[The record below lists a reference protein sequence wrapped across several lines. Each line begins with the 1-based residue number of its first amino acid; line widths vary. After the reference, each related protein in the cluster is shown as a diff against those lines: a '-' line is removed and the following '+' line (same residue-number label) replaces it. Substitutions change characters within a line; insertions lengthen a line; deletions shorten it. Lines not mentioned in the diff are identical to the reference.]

1 MYNFSK
7 YAENIFEL
15 NYGGNFVLVVFCRA
29 IILFAIVF
37 LVIRLMGKRELSK
50 VQPFEL
56 AIIVMISDLASGPM
70 SSREMS
76 TFSGIVP
83 ILALLIIY
91 ILVTIILQFGRKPE
105 KALCGS
111 PSLLIFKGK
120 ILEKEFKKQNLTIEE
135 LMAQLREKDIYK
147 VQDAAYAVLETSGT
161 LNAVKISDVVGQMP
175 LNVISE
181 GEYLEDNMEIL
192 GMSKEDVD
200 KLIKISNVKREDILF
215 GTIDEM
221 GKFVYQLKEGKK

>member
-1 MYNFSK
+1 MC
-7 YAENIFEL
+7 
-15 NYGGNFVLVVFCRA
+15 GGNFVLVVFCRA
-29 IILFAIVF
+29 IILFTIVF

-70 SSREMS
+70 SSRETS

-91 ILVTIILQFGRKPE
+91 IVVTIVLQLGVKPE

-120 ILEKEFKKQNLTIEE
+120 ILEREFKKQNLTIEE

-147 VQDAAYAVLETSGT
+147 VQDAAYAILETSGT
-161 LNAVKISDVVGQMP
+161 LNAVKISDAVGQMP

-181 GEYLEDNMEIL
+181 GEYLKDNMEIL
-192 GMSKEDVD
+192 GMSKEEVD
-200 KLIKISNVKREDILF
+200 KLIKISNIKREDILF

-221 GKFVYQLKEGKK
+221 GKFVYQLKEEKK

>member
-1 MYNFSK
+1 M
-7 YAENIFEL
+7 
-15 NYGGNFVLVVFCRA
+15 LVVFCRA
-29 IILFAIVF
+29 IILFIIVF

-70 SSREMS
+70 SSRETS

-91 ILVTIILQFGRKPE
+91 IVVTIILQLGRRTE

-135 LMAQLREKDIYK
+135 LMSQLREKDIYK
-147 VQDAAYAVLETSGT
+147 VQDTAYAILETSGT
-161 LNAVKISDVVGQMP
+161 LNAVKISEVVGQMP

-181 GEYLEDNMEIL
+181 GEYLKDNMEIL
-192 GMSKEDVD
+192 GMNEQDVD
-200 KLIKISNVKREDILF
+200 KLIKLCNVQRENILF

-221 GKFVYQLKEGKK
+221 GKFVYQLMEEEK